1 LFLLPFLLLLL
12 NTVFLVLVLL
22 LLSWRL
28 LRLPLCVAWML
39 VPASDKAV
47 IPSAIAIRS
56 MVLLFMGT
64 PPRPGNHKPWGSQCV
79 SSEVPRAWFYAC
91 RD

>member
-1 LFLLPFLLLLL
+1 
-12 NTVFLVLVLL
+12 
-22 LLSWRL
+22 
-28 LRLPLCVAWML
+28 ML

-56 MVLLFMGT
+56 MVLLFMARLLGPGT
-64 PPRPGNHKPWGSQCV
+64 ITLGIAMRK
-79 SSEVPRAWFYAC
+79 SEVPRAWFYAC